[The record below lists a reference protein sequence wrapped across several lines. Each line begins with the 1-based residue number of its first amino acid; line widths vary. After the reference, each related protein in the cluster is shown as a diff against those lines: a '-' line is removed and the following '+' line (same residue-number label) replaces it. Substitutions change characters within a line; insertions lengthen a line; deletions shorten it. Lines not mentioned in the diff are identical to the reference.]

1 MTTHL
6 TCETAM
12 WLERPRHSRNHR
24 VGVVFH
30 PMECRVGKYRVE
42 FARELEPRAVGD
54 LRVESALSRCRDHVC
69 GRINAHHRR
78 AGGRD
83 FFRQHTV
90 AASEVEDSLTDLRL
104 EQVEHRL
111 SERRNEMS
119 VLCVALSLPVLGRRR
134 DLGGLRIG
142 HRLNIY

>member
-1 MTTHL
+1 M
-6 TCETAM
+6 
-12 WLERPRHSRNHR
+12 ER
-24 VGVVFH
+24 
-30 PMECRVGKYRVE
+30 RVGKCRVE
-42 FARELEPRAVGD
+42 LAREIEPRAVGD
-54 LRVESALSRCRDHVC
+54 LRVESALSRGRDHVC
-69 GRINAHHRR
+69 GRINAHYRR

-90 AASEVEDSLTDLRL
+90 AASEVENSLTDLRL

-111 SERRNEMS
+111 PERRNEMS
-119 VLCVALSLPVLGRRR
+119 VLCVALGLPFLGRRR